1 MTAKLST
8 TVETILWHAC
18 RKAGKCSSSCFAL
31 IDGSRVSREQTLMST
46 EIENGEE
53 IIVLT
58 ERLGGKPVI
67 YLHSPNEITASV
79 KLSLIPEWDF
89 SVIYPSVPIKQH
101 RGQHIE
107 WTVRTQTDGSLVETN
122 TGTDVT
128 YLFWEAE

>member
-67 YLHSPNEITASV
+67 YLHSPDKS
-79 KLSLIPEWDF
+79 PH
-89 SVIYPSVPIKQH
+89 PSSSRSYLNGTSPSSTH
-101 RGQHIE
+101 RSRLNSI
-107 WTVRTQTDGSLVETN
+107 VAN
-122 TGTDVT
+122 TLNGPYAHKKTG
-128 YLFWEAE
+128 A